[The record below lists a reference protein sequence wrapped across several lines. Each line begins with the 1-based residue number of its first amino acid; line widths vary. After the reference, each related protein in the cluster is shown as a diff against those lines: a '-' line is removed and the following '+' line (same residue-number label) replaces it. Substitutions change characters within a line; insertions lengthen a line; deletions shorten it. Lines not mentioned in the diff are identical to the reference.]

1 MAATILTLRRDSSR
15 LRRDKRIHLRYI
27 ASDVHLSAQREFQ
40 CGTVFV
46 KNIYIYIYRE
56 RERER
61 ER

>member
-1 MAATILTLRRDSSR
+1 
-15 LRRDKRIHLRYI
+15 LRYI

-46 KNIYIYIYRE
+46 KNIYIYIYIERE

-61 ER
+61 ERGNGGMEKIA